1 MGMTCQ
7 YSSSGHFSDWP
18 VRVFYGLVTIYQGLF
33 GIFSAGTIFHAV
45 LIGQSWGHV
54 MIAVLLVTGSLLL
67 VDGVLAMIRYC
78 THINCAPVMP
88 AMRVFHRRRPWLF
101 LPPVFCYY
109 VTLLY
114 GAHGAGFLQYSYYM
128 MLALAG
134 VLFSLRDGVISQRQ
148 RGQ

>member
-1 MGMTCQ
+1 MGLNVCQ
-7 YSSSGHFSDWP
+7 HASLSDWP
-18 VRVFYGLVTIYQGLF
+18 VRVFYGLVTVYQGLF

-45 LIGQSWGHV
+45 LESKVWGAA
-54 MIAVLLVTGSLLL
+54 MIAILIITGILLL
-67 VDGVLAMIRYC
+67 LDGVLAMVRYC
-78 THINCAPVMP
+78 TQINCNPILP

-109 VTLLY
+109 ITLIY
-114 GAHGAGFLQYSYYM
+114 GSHSIGKLQYSYYI

-148 RGQ
+148 RGQQ